1 MEKILIFGGTG
12 QIGSYL
18 TELAL
23 EKGCE
28 VHCLIRRSSSFNT
41 GRIDHLYNN
50 PEIGYKTLHLH
61 YGDLSDSNSINQII
75 NKVEPN
81 KIFNLGAQS
90 HVKIS
95 FDIPE
100 YTSDIV
106 ALGVMRILEAIRN
119 NNPKIKFLQMS
130 SSEMFG
136 GISGMT
142 QLNEESNFHPRSPY
156 GVSKLFGYW
165 ATVNYRE
172 AYNMFCSNSIT
183 FNTESIRRTENFVTR
198 KITKGIA
205 NILSGKQEYIPMG
218 NVLAYRDWTHAID
231 TVQGLWSILEHDVAD
246 DFVLG
251 SDETHSIKEFIE
263 LAFKVANIDIEWE
276 GSGINEIAVD
286 TKTGKA
292 VVKIDERFFRPS
304 EVDILYSD
312 STRARTLLNWQ
323 PKTSFPE
330 LVHIMMKHD
339 LELAGIQS

>member
-1 MEKILIFGGTG
+1 MEKILIIGATG

-23 EKGCE
+23 EKNCE
-28 VHCLIRRSSSFNT
+28 VHCLIRRSSSYNT

-50 PEIGYKTLHLH
+50 PEIGHQRLHLH
-61 YGDLSDSNSINQII
+61 YGDLCDSNSLNQII
-75 NKVEPN
+75 KEVQPVKV
-81 KIFNLGAQS
+81 FNLGAQS

-100 YTSDIV
+100 STCDIV
-106 ALGVMRILEAIRN
+106 AMGVIRLLEAIRIN
-119 NNPKIKFLQMS
+119 KPDIKFLQMS

-136 GISGMT
+136 GISGMQ
-142 QLNEESNFHPRSPY
+142 QLNEESKFHPRSPY

-172 AYNMFCSNSIT
+172 AYSMFCSNSIT
-183 FNTESIRRTENFVTR
+183 FNTESVRRTENFVTR

-205 NILSGKQEYIPMG
+205 NVLAGKQDSIPLGNILS
-218 NVLAYRDWTHAID
+218 YRDWTSATD
-231 TVQGLWSILEHDVAD
+231 TVLGLWNILEFEKGD

-263 LAFKVANIDIEWE
+263 LAFKVADVNIEWQ
-276 GSGINEIAVD
+276 GVGLDEIGVD
-286 TKTGKA
+286 SKTGKTLI
-292 VVKIDERFFRPS
+292 KIDERFFRPS

-312 STRARTLLNWQ
+312 SSKARNLLNWK
-323 PKTSFPE
+323 PKTSFSE
-330 LVHIMMKHD
+330 IVRTMIIHD
-339 LELAGIQS
+339 LKEVGIII